1 MKKNVVTRFAPSPTG
16 YMTLGNLRTCLYEF
30 LIAKHAGGKFIL
42 RIEDTDRN
50 RFVAD
55 SEQVIFDT
63 LHACH
68 LDYDEGPDIG
78 GSHGPYRQSERLDIY
93 MEYAKQLISMGKAY
107 YCFCSNEEKKV
118 EPGEFTMHHCDCD
131 KLSKEKIEQNLK
143 TKPWVIRF
151 KSPNDD
157 GSTTYHDNVFDDI
170 TVSHKEMYDIVLIKS
185 DGYPTYNFCHIIDDH
200 LMGVTHVQRGNE
212 YLMATALYTLIYKAF
227 GWPLPEYY
235 HLPMIM
241 TIDKETGKIV
251 KFSKRNGS
259 MAFRDLV
266 ALGYLPEALINYIA
280 LLGWHLGG
288 SDEEFFTLD
297 ELIKVFDASDIRK
310 SSSVFDYEKLKW
322 MNAKYLS
329 NMDLKQFYAVAK
341 PFIEKVLTREVNMDA
356 LLKLIQPRVQILS
369 EIPEKI
375 GFFEK
380 MPDFDINLLANDK
393 KKTTLESCKK
403 ILTESIKV
411 LEKVDNW
418 QNDALFTALNEMA
431 NGLGEKAMSVM
442 WVIRLAVSGSVVTV
456 GGATEIMEVLG
467 KKESLARLDKILSIL
482 DK

>member
-1 MKKNVVTRFAPSPTG
+1 MDKKVVTRFAPSPTG
-16 YMTLGNLRTCLYEF
+16 YMTLGNLRTCLYEY
-30 LIAKHAGGKFIL
+30 LIAKHLGGKFIL

-50 RFVAD
+50 RYVPD

-63 LHACH
+63 LKACK
-68 LDYDEGPDIG
+68 LYYDEGPDIG
-78 GSHGPYRQSERLDIY
+78 GPHGPYRQSERLDIY
-93 MEYAKQLISMGKAY
+93 MEYAKQLVATGKAY
-107 YCFCSNEEKKV
+107 YCFCSNEEKKT
-118 EPGEFTMHHCDCD
+118 EPGEFTMHHCDCA
-131 KLSKEKIEQNLK
+131 KLSELKVEANLK
-143 TKPWVIRF
+143 SKPWVIRF
-151 KSPNDD
+151 NAPKDD
-157 GSTTYHDNVFDDI
+157 KSTTYHDNVFGDI

-241 TIDKETGKIV
+241 TQDKETGKIV
-251 KFSKRNGS
+251 KFAKRNGS
-259 MAFRDLV
+259 LAFRDLL

-297 ELIKVFDASDIRK
+297 ELIKVFDPKDIRK

-322 MNAKYLS
+322 MNAKYIA
-329 NMDLKQFYAVAK
+329 NMDLKQFYTVAK
-341 PFIEKVLTREVNMDA
+341 PFIERVLTREVNMDA
-356 LLKLIQPRVQILS
+356 LLRLVQPRIQILS

-375 GFFEK
+375 EFFEK
-380 MPDFDINLLANDK
+380 MPEFDINLLANDK
-393 KKTTLESCKK
+393 KKTTLESSKK
-403 ILTESIKV
+403 ILTQTIKTLSGV
-411 LEKVDNW
+411 GEWKNE
-418 QNDALFTALNEMA
+418 ALFNALSAMA
-431 NGLGEKAMSVM
+431 TELGEKSMSVM
-442 WVIRLAVSGSVVTV
+442 WVIRLAVSGNLVTV

-467 KKESLARLDKILSIL
+467 EEESLSRLKATLKRL
-482 DK
+482 

>member
-1 MKKNVVTRFAPSPTG
+1 MNKKIVTRYAPSPTG
-16 YMTLGNLRTCLYEF
+16 YMHLGNLRTCLYEF

-50 RFVAD
+50 RYVAD

-63 LHACH
+63 LKACH

-78 GSHGPYRQSERLDIY
+78 GPHGPYRQSERLDIY
-93 MEYAKQLISMGKAY
+93 MDYAKQLISMGKAY
-107 YCFCSNEEKKV
+107 YCFCSNEEKEV
-118 EPGEFTMHHCDCD
+118 EPGGFSVHHCDCD
-131 KLSKEKIEQNLK
+131 KLSKAKIEANLK
-143 TKPWVIRF
+143 SKPWVIRF
-151 KSPNDD
+151 RSPNDD
-157 GSTTYHDNVFDDI
+157 GSTTYHDNVFGDI

-200 LMGVTHVQRGNE
+200 LMGVTHVARGNE
-212 YLMATALYTLIYKAF
+212 YLMTTALYTLIYKAF

-235 HLPMIM
+235 HLPIIM
-241 TIDKETGKIV
+241 TIDKETGKTV

-259 MAFRDLV
+259 MSFRDLV

-297 ELIKVFDASDIRK
+297 ELIKVFDPKDIRK

-329 NMDLKQFYAVAK
+329 NMNLKQFYEVAK
-341 PFIEKVLTREVNMDA
+341 PFIDEVLTRDVNMDA
-356 LLKLIQPRVQILS
+356 LLKLVQPRVQILS

-375 GFFEK
+375 AFFEK
-380 MPDFDINLLANDK
+380 MPEFDISLLANDK
-393 KKTTLESCKK
+393 KKTTLESSKN

-411 LEKVDNW
+411 LAKVEDW
-418 QNDALFTALNEMA
+418 QNDALFNALNEMA
-431 NGLGEKAMSVM
+431 TSLGEKAMSVM

-467 KKESLARLDKILSIL
+467 KETSLYRLERTLKRL
-482 DK
+482 